1 MVKTPKMR
9 HSKTRREPVTIDLD
23 PIDVSRV
30 EAAARETSEDPVDQ
44 DSTPETQEAPEAA
57 SHVTAEEETTA
68 AKAAIPMPP
77 PAEEPASVAET
88 HQPRTE
94 PDGYGFDADDRQ
106 PQREAP
112 GPKPRDTAPPP
123 PPPPPAKRGGFSAV
137 AAGVIGGIIAL
148 AGGGALQ
155 FAGVLGAPGSGS
167 GGDNAAVTALQGEI
181 AALKQEIAGLKT
193 GGGDVVGLSGSL
205 DQVKADLAALKTAV
219 EQGGAG
225 DGAAVAA
232 LDAKV
237 KEIETSIA
245 GLGTGGGAASEAA
258 LAAIDDKIA
267 GVESQIKAATEA
279 VAASDGRLATLEQS
293 VASLTSRVDAQAAQ
307 PKVALAIA
315 TSALKQALE
324 RGGPFAAELET
335 FAAIAPNAPEIAA
348 LRVHAE
354 KGVSTRADLQA
365 EMPEAAKVMIAAA
378 QPVDENAGFFQRLLS
393 SAESLVTVRPI
404 GEVAGAGVPET
415 LARMEVAVNAGDL
428 AKTVSEYETLPDTA
442 KAAGKEF
449 ADRVKARLEV
459 EKLVDQA
466 IAGAMKA

>member
-23 PIDVSRV
+23 PTEVSRV
-30 EAAARETSEDPVDQ
+30 EAPASEPSDDAVNQDETPDIQEASTVVSDPVT
-44 DSTPETQEAPEAA
+44 DS
-57 SHVTAEEETTA
+57 ETTA
-68 AKAAIPMPP
+68 AETVESAN
-77 PAEEPASVAET
+77 EPVDEPVSAAET
-88 HQPRTE
+88 ANRSRAE

-106 PQREAP
+106 APREAP
-112 GPKPRDTAPPP
+112 EPKPRETAPLPP
-123 PPPPPAKRGGFSAV
+123 PSAPAKRGGVSAI
-137 AAGVIGGIIAL
+137 AAGIIGGIIAL

-167 GGDNAAVTALQGEI
+167 GGDNAAVTALQAEVT
-181 AALKQEIAGLKT
+181 ALKQEIAGLKA
-193 GGGDVVGLSGSL
+193 GGGDVAGLSGSL

-232 LDAKV
+232 LDARI
-237 KEIETSIA
+237 KELETSIA
-245 GLGTGGGAASEAA
+245 GLANAGGSAADV
-258 LAAIDDKIA
+258 AAINDKIT
-267 GVESQIKAATEA
+267 GVESQIKAATDA

-378 QPVDENAGFFQRLLS
+378 LPVDENAGFFQRLLS

-428 AKTVSEYETLPDTA
+428 AKAVSEYETLPDTA
-442 KAAGKEF
+442 KAAGKDF

>member
-9 HSKTRREPVTIDLD
+9 HSKTRREPVTIDLE
-23 PIDVSRV
+23 PGEVSRV
-30 EAAARETSEDPVDQ
+30 EATASEPSDDIADQDNPPGMRASEVAADTVVGSGTDPTEATRPVDE
-44 DSTPETQEAPEAA
+44 PAKEPAEAAEAP
-57 SHVTAEEETTA
+57 H
-68 AKAAIPMPP
+68 
-77 PAEEPASVAET
+77 PARV
-88 HQPRTE
+88 E
-94 PDGYGFDADDRQ
+94 PDGYGFDAEE
-106 PQREAP
+106 PKPPREASER
-112 GPKPRDTAPPP
+112 KPRESAPPP
-123 PPPPPAKRGGFSAV
+123 APPPPAKRGGVSAI

-181 AALKQEIAGLKT
+181 AALKREIAGLKT
-193 GGGDVVGLSGSL
+193 DGGDVAGLSGSL
-205 DQVKADLAALKTAV
+205 DQVKADLAALKSAV
-219 EQGGAG
+219 ERGGAG
-225 DGAAVAA
+225 GGAAVAA
-232 LDAKV
+232 LDAKI

-245 GLGTGGGAASEAA
+245 GLANGGGAASEAA
-258 LAAIDDKIA
+258 LTAINDKII
-267 GVESQIKAATEA
+267 GVESQIKAATDA

-348 LRVHAE
+348 LRAHAE
-354 KGVSTRADLQA
+354 KGVATRADLQA
-365 EMPEAAKVMIAAA
+365 EMPEAAKAMISAA

-428 AKTVSEYETLPDTA
+428 AKAVTEYETLPDTA

-449 ADRVKARLEV
+449 ADRLKARLEV